1 MKKLPVFFFLASLVF
16 LNACQKEKSFESGTT
31 PSEGLL
37 QSDVTG
43 DCLPKNVVG
52 TYEQGTALN
61 GTTNY
66 IEVTVDVT
74 TTGSFTV
81 YTDTV
86 NGVYFRATGTF
97 TSLGPTVVKLRG
109 NLTPAAQG
117 TFNFS
122 VFYNGQFCS
131 VPVIFLPSGAGGPA
145 VFTLNCTTPPT
156 PAGSYGVGL
165 ALNSSNQVVL
175 NVNVTTIGTYN
186 VTSNTVNGMTFSGS
200 SALTATGAGTI
211 TLTGTGTPTTAGAAN
226 FTVTVGTTTCN
237 FTVTVASAAAYTM
250 DCASIFVDGSY
261 IKGQA
266 LTSTNTVDIDLN
278 VTTAGAYSITTA
290 PVNGMTFSGSGTL
303 AVGLQTITLTGT
315 GTPTADGSFVVTVP
329 GTPSCTFTVDVD
341 PGMTIDW
348 KFTEG
353 TVTYQGST
361 DGAEMTILVPP
372 IITFAYLGSNTTD
385 DIIITLNDVAGGIQ
399 VNETYTS
406 SATTTNLATFQF
418 IGATETYTADP
429 STTGVTL
436 TAKVTAHNTTTKT
449 ISGTFSGT
457 VKNAAN
463 VTKTISNGQFT
474 ATYP

>member
-1 MKKLPVFFFLASLVF
+1 MKKLPVFFLLAVIVI

-37 QSDVTG
+37 QSDISG

-74 TTGSFTV
+74 TTGSYTI

-86 NGVYFRATGTF
+86 NGVFFRSSGIF
-97 TSLGPTVVKLRG
+97 TALGPSVVKLRG
-109 NLTPAAQG
+109 NSTPASEG
-117 TFNFS
+117 TFNFT
-122 VFYNGQFCS
+122 VYYGGQFCS
-131 VPVIFLPSGAGGPA
+131 VPVVFLPNGAGGPA
-145 VFTLNCTTPPT
+145 VFTLNCT
-156 PAGSYGVGL
+156 PAPAPEGSYGTGL
-165 ALNSSNQVVL
+165 SLNASNKVVL
-175 NVNVTTIGTYN
+175 NVNVTTIGTFN
-186 VTSNTVNGMTFSGS
+186 VSSNTVNGMTFSGTG
-200 SALTATGAGTI
+200 ALTSTGATTI
-211 TLTGTGTPTTAGAAN
+211 TLTGTGTPTNPGPSN
-226 FTVTVGTTTCN
+226 FTVTVGASTCN
-237 FTVTVASAAAYTM
+237 FTVTVAGAAVYAVN
-250 DCASIFVDGSY
+250 CGSVNVNGTY
-261 IKGQA
+261 VEGQP
-266 LTSTNTVDIDLN
+266 LNTSNTVQVDLN

-303 AVGLQTITLTGT
+303 PVGTHTITLTGT
-315 GTPTADGSFVVTVP
+315 GTPTADG
-329 GTPSCTFTVDVD
+329 TFTVTIPGTTPCTFQVICD
-341 PGMTIDW
+341 PGVSIDW

-361 DGAEMTILVPP
+361 DDATLEVILPP
-372 IITFAYLGSNTTD
+372 FTTFFYGGSNATD
-385 DIIITLNDVAGGIQ
+385 DLVITLNDVAGGIQ

-406 SATTTNLATFQF
+406 TATTTNLVVFDF

-436 TAKVTAHNTTTKT
+436 TLKITGHNTTTKT
-449 ISGTFSGT
+449 ITGTFSGT

-463 VTKTISNGQFT
+463 VTKSITNGQFT